1 MMRFTIACC
10 LATAIWSTGCTTDNT
25 VDEPDSSVQV
35 DAEVP
40 DVDGGPGVDGS
51 TTSDGGTTIPP
62 ATITPGAADRF
73 LFVGTVLTPTGPMA
87 GEVLVEGVRITC
99 VAASCSTM
107 AGATG
112 ATVVRTSGV
121 ISPGLVE
128 THNHGL
134 FNIFDEGDWNPGR
147 FYQNHNNWTSD
158 ARYGQ
163 VVDAKQYIN
172 GEGSPVDFTC
182 ELDKYAEVKALISGT
197 TSYLLAPGAQEPAC
211 YDSVIRT
218 IDTQRNDLGFDR
230 IRTSI
235 SVPDM
240 AGAVSVCNSF
250 NAGTTTAYV
259 VHVGEGVDGT
269 ALNEF
274 TTLSGRNG
282 GCLLSPHTTIV
293 HGTAFGMPQFMQMA
307 MSGMRLVWSPKS
319 NLFLYDGAAKI
330 DLAIAAGV
338 SVIALGPDW
347 SMGGSINLLDE
358 LRTADMVDTM
368 RLGNIL
374 TPRRLYDMVTIDAA
388 RALSLEAEVGSL
400 AVGKRADIAL
410 YAANPADPYTAMLG
424 QRPQTV
430 ELVMV
435 DGRVLYGDRAL
446 KAAGPAAPGCEDID
460 ICGVPKFLCIAE
472 SSTLNK
478 LDQTFAQVV
487 STLNTAMQAYDA
499 MFPAQAP
506 MFPLAPLTKCN

>member
-1 MMRFTIACC
+1 MRFTIACC
-10 LATAIWSTGCTTDNT
+10 LAAALGATGCTTDNT
-25 VDEPDSSVQV
+25 GDEPDSSLQV
-35 DAEVP
+35 DADVP
-40 DVDGGPGVDGS
+40 DVDGGPGTDGS
-51 TTSDGGTTIPP
+51 VSSDGGTSIPP

-99 VAASCSTM
+99 VAASCSAM
-107 AGATG
+107 PGATG

-134 FNIFDEGDWNPGR
+134 FNIFDEADWNPGR

-158 ARYGQ
+158 TRYGQ
-163 VVDAKQYIN
+163 VVDAKQYLN

-235 SVPDM
+235 SVPDN
-240 AGAVSVCNSF
+240 AGAVSVCNGF
-250 NAGTTTAYV
+250 TAGTTTSYV

-274 TTLSGRNG
+274 ATLSGRNG

-293 HGTAFGMPQFMQMA
+293 HGTAFGMPQFTQMA

-319 NLFLYDGAAKI
+319 NLFLYDGAAKL

-347 SMGGSINLLDE
+347 SLGGSINLLDE

-410 YAANPADPYTAMLG
+410 YAADPADPYTAMLG

-472 SSTLNK
+472 TSTLNK
-478 LDQTFAQVV
+478 LNQTFAEVV
-487 STLNTAMQAYDA
+487 TALNGAMQAYDA

-506 MFPLAPLTKCN
+506 MFPLAPLTRCN

>member
-1 MMRFTIACC
+1 MMRFTLVCC
-10 LATAIWSTGCTTDNT
+10 LAAAIWSTGCTTDNT
-25 VDEPDSSVQV
+25 VDEPDSSVQI

-40 DVDGGPGVDGS
+40 DVDGGPGLDGS

-99 VAASCSTM
+99 VAASCSGM

-134 FNIFDEGDWNPGR
+134 FNIFDESDWNPGR

-506 MFPLAPLTKCN
+506 MFPLAPLTRGN